1 MEMKLVRCMAPNEN
15 NNNNNN
21 KAFKSQT
28 SWNMLM
34 GPNERQSKI
43 TQPEAH
49 PSSAP

>member
-15 NNNNNN
+15 NNN

-28 SWNMLM
+28 SWGRLM
-34 GPNERQSKI
+34 APNERQSKI